1 MNHSETPIEGRA
13 FPGGVA
19 RITAAEQAFLLSLQ
33 RQALTY
39 FLDNQ
44 SAGGLMR
51 DRQANRAPHR
61 MLGWCSTAATGMG
74 LIALALAAA
83 PPYRL
88 LERDM
93 AVHRVRLALNAAL
106 ERVPHDHGIMPHFLD
121 SHTDELRGHDAY
133 STVDSSW
140 LLAGA
145 LWAAEFL
152 KDPALEELAQH
163 LYQRVDWYYWTDPHS
178 SDSGLLRHGK
188 GCDGR
193 FLPYYWDHFNGETV
207 AMYVMSAGATV
218 DRAVPPKAMAALKP
232 FYGTVAGLRFN
243 NADLGLFTFEYG
255 LDLLDLRC
263 WRSPGADLAAE
274 ASIATRAN
282 YLFCKQQAEHFL
294 TYRYFWGLSNG
305 DGPDDPPQRDS
316 YRARSPHLPI
326 DGTAQLTDTLAA
338 VAHAPAEVLEN
349 LERAEHDHVLRARGR
364 YGFSPVNLDR
374 HWVGQDMVG
383 IDAGAAV
390 LALDNYLMNNRVR
403 RVFHALPCVH
413 HGLQRL
419 GFIGVEKVAPP
430 LTVEDDPL

>member
-1 MNHSETPIEGRA
+1 MIPPEVPVEGRA
-13 FPGGVA
+13 LPGGSA
-19 RITAAEQAFLLSLQ
+19 RLTAQEQAFLLSLQ
-33 RQALTY
+33 RQSLQY

-61 MLGWCSTAATGMG
+61 LRGWCSTAASGMG

-88 LERDM
+88 LERDK

-121 SHTDELRGHDAY
+121 SHTDALRGYDAF

-145 LWAAEFL
+145 LWAATFL
-152 KDPALEELAQH
+152 KDKALEELAQH
-163 LYQRVDWYYWTDPHS
+163 LYQRVDWYYWTDPQA
-178 SDSGLLRHGK
+178 SDCGLLRHGK
-188 GCDGR
+188 GHDGR
-193 FLPYYWDHFNGETV
+193 FLVNSWDRFNGETV
-207 AMYVMSAGATV
+207 AMYVLGAGAAV

-243 NADLGLFTFEYG
+243 NANLGLFTFEYG
-255 LDLLDLRC
+255 LDLLDLRS
-263 WRSPGADLAAE
+263 WRSPGPDLAAE
-274 ASIATRAN
+274 ASIATHAN
-282 YLFCKQQAEHFL
+282 YLFCRQEGEYFR
-294 TYRYFWGLSNG
+294 TFRYFWGLSNG
-305 DGPDDPPQRDS
+305 DGPGDPPERDS
-316 YRARSPHLPI
+316 YRARSPHLRT
-326 DGTAQLTDTLAA
+326 DGTAQLTATLAA
-338 VAHAPAEVLEN
+338 VANEPAEVLEN
-349 LERAEHDHVLRARGR
+349 LERAERDLVLGARGR
-364 YGFSPVNLDR
+364 YGFSPINLDH

-390 LALDNYLMNNRVR
+390 LALDNYLMNDRVR

-413 HGLQRL
+413 RGLQLL
-419 GFIGVEKVAPP
+419 GFTCVEKVAPP
-430 LTVEDDPL
+430 PTVEEDP

>member
-1 MNHSETPIEGRA
+1 MIPSTTPIEGRA
-13 FPGGVA
+13 LPGGSA
-19 RITAAEQAFLLSLQ
+19 RLTAAEQAFLLSLQ
-33 RQALTY
+33 RQALHY

-51 DRQANRAPHR
+51 DRQANRATHR
-61 MLGWCSTAATGMG
+61 LQGWCSTSATGMG

-88 LERDM
+88 LERDK
-93 AVHRVRLALNAAL
+93 AVHRVRLALSAAL
-106 ERVPHDHGIMPHFLD
+106 DRVPHDHGIMPHFLD
-121 SHTDELRGHDAY
+121 SQTHELRGHDAF

-145 LWAAEFL
+145 LWAAAFL
-152 KDPALEELAQH
+152 KDAALEELAQH
-163 LYQRVDWYYWTDPHS
+163 LYQRVDWYYWTDPQTS
-178 SDSGLLRHGK
+178 ESGLLRHGK
-188 GCDGR
+188 GHDGC
-193 FLPYYWDHFNGETV
+193 FLPSFWDRYNGETV
-207 AMYVMSAGATV
+207 AMYVLGAGAAIE
-218 DRAVPPKAMAALKP
+218 RAVPPKAMAALNP

-263 WRSPGADLAAE
+263 WRSPGPDLAAE
-274 ASIATRAN
+274 TSIATHAN
-282 YLFCKQQAEHFL
+282 YLFCKQQSEQFL
-294 TYRYFWGLSNG
+294 TYRRFWGLSNG
-305 DGPDDPPQRDS
+305 DGPGDAPQHDS

-326 DGTAQLTDTLAA
+326 DGTAQLIDTLAA

-349 LERAEHDHVLRARGR
+349 LQRAESDPALAARGR
-364 YGFSPVNLDR
+364 YGFSPVNLDH
-374 HWVGQDMVG
+374 HWVGLDMVG

-403 RVFHALPCVH
+403 RVFHALPCVSS
-413 HGLQRL
+413 GLQRL

-430 LTVEDDPL
+430 PTVEDDP

>member
-1 MNHSETPIEGRA
+1 MNPTETPIEGRA

-33 RQALTY
+33 RQTLHY

-44 SAGGLMR
+44 SGGGLMR
-51 DRQANRAPHR
+51 DRQANKAPHR
-61 MLGWCSTAATGMG
+61 MVGWCSTAATGMG
-74 LIALALAAA
+74 LIGLALAAA

-88 LERDM
+88 LERDK

-106 ERVPHDHGIMPHFLD
+106 ERVPNDHGIMPHFLD
-121 SHTDELRGHDAY
+121 SQTDELRGHDVY

-145 LWAAEFL
+145 LWAAAFL
-152 KDPALEELAQH
+152 KDPGLEELAQH
-163 LYQRVDWYYWTDPHS
+163 LYQRVDWYYWTDPQS

-188 GCDGR
+188 GQDGR
-193 FLPYYWDHFNGETV
+193 FLENYWDRFNGETV
-207 AMYVMSAGATV
+207 AMYVLAAGALS

-232 FYGTVAGLRFN
+232 FYGTAAGLRFN

-255 LDLLDLRC
+255 LDLLDLRA
-263 WRSPGADLAAE
+263 WRSPGPDLAVE

-282 YLFCKQQAEHFL
+282 YLFCKQEAKQFL

-305 DGPDDPPQRDS
+305 DGPGDPPQRDS
-316 YRARSPHLPI
+316 YRARSPHFPI
-326 DGTAQLTDTLAA
+326 DGTAQLTATLAA
-338 VAHAPAEVLEN
+338 VASAPAEVLEN
-349 LERAEHDHVLRARGR
+349 LQRAEHDRVLEARGR
-364 YGFSPVNLDR
+364 YGFSPINLD
-374 HWVGQDMVG
+374 HNWVGQDMVG

-403 RVFHALPCVH
+403 RVFHALPCVSR
-413 HGLQRL
+413 GLHLL
-419 GFIGVEKVAPP
+419 GFTCVEKVAPP
-430 LTVEDDPL
+430 LTVEDDPR

>member
-1 MNHSETPIEGRA
+1 M
-13 FPGGVA
+13 PGGSA
-19 RITAAEQAFLLSLQ
+19 RLTAAEQAFLLSLQ
-33 RQALTY
+33 RQALHY

-51 DRQANRAPHR
+51 DRQANRATHR
-61 MLGWCSTAATGMG
+61 MLGWCSTSATGMG

-88 LERDM
+88 LERDK
-93 AVHRVRLALNAAL
+93 AAHRIRLALNAAL
-106 ERVPHDHGIMPHFLD
+106 ERVPHDHGILPHFLD
-121 SHTDELRGHDAY
+121 SQTDELRGYDAF

-145 LWAAEFL
+145 LWAAAFL
-152 KDPALEELAQH
+152 KDTALEELAQH
-163 LYQRVDWYYWTDPHS
+163 LYQRVDWHYWTDPQTS
-178 SDSGLLRHGK
+178 ESGLLRHGK
-188 GCDGR
+188 DQDGR
-193 FLPYYWDHFNGETV
+193 FLPSFWDRYNGETV
-207 AMYVMSAGATV
+207 AMYVLGAGAAIEH
-218 DRAVPPKAMAALKP
+218 AVPPKAMAALKP

-263 WRSPGADLAAE
+263 WRSPGPDLAAE

-294 TYRYFWGLSNG
+294 TYRRFWGLSNG
-305 DGPDDPPQRDS
+305 DGPGDAPQRDS
-316 YRARSPHLPI
+316 YRARSPHLAV

-349 LERAEHDHVLRARGR
+349 LERAERDHALAARGR
-364 YGFSPVNLDR
+364 YGFSPINLD
-374 HWVGQDMVG
+374 HNWVGLDMVG

-403 RVFHALPCVH
+403 RVFHALPCVNR
-413 HGLQRL
+413 GLQRL
-419 GFIGVEKVAPP
+419 GFTSVEKVAPP
-430 LTVEDDPL
+430 PTVEDDP